1 MNDAENLEIKKRAR
15 RRLVGAAA
23 LALLAAIV
31 LPMAMDQEP
40 QVSSQDIQISIPDRD
55 ATASQVRPI
64 AAREPVLGDPDIAP
78 APVEQA
84 PTAVAPA
91 VVAPAVVAPEAAAPE
106 AAAKAPPAAAAE
118 VPAAAKSVPAPA
130 PARDDEA
137 ERVKALLGGAS
148 PAQAQLAVATAEPFV
163 LQIGAFSDAAKAAA
177 LAADLKKQ
185 GYSAYTEKAG
195 PVTRVRVGPVPARTE
210 AEKLAARLRT
220 QGHNAVLTPR

>member
-84 PTAVAPA
+84 PTAVASA
-91 VVAPAVVAPEAAAPE
+91 VVAPE

-118 VPAAAKSVPAPA
+118 APAAAKSVPAPA

-137 ERVKALLGGAS
+137 DRVKALLGGAS

>member
-1 MNDAENLEIKKRAR
+1 VNDAENLEIKKRAR

-84 PTAVAPA
+84 PTAVASA
-91 VVAPAVVAPEAAAPE
+91 VVAPE

-118 VPAAAKSVPAPA
+118 APAAAKSVPAPA

-137 ERVKALLGGAS
+137 DRVKALLGGAS

>member
-1 MNDAENLEIKKRAR
+1 MSDAENLEIKKRAR

-40 QVSSQDIQISIPDRD
+40 QVSHQDIQISIPDRD
-55 ATASQVRPI
+55 ATASQARPI
-64 AAREPVLGDPDIAP
+64 APREPLLGDPDVAP

-84 PTAVAPA
+84 PTAVVPA
-91 VVAPAVVAPEAAAPE
+91 

-118 VPAAAKSVPAPA
+118 TPPPAKSAPA

-148 PAQAQLAVATAEPFV
+148 PAQAQQAAAPVESFV
-163 LQIGAFSDAAKAAA
+163 LQVGAFSDAAKAAA
-177 LAADLKKQ
+177 LAAELKKQ

-210 AEKLAARLRT
+210 AEKLAARLRA

>member
-1 MNDAENLEIKKRAR
+1 MSDAENLEIKKRAR

-55 ATASQVRPI
+55 ATANEARPI
-64 AAREPVLGDPDIAP
+64 AAREPVLGDPDVAP

-84 PTAVAPA
+84 PTAAAPA
-91 VVAPAVVAPEAAAPE
+91 

-118 VPAAAKSVPAPA
+118 TPAPAKSVPAPA

-148 PAQAQLAVATAEPFV
+148 PAQAQQSAAESFV
-163 LQIGAFSDAAKAAA
+163 LQIGAFSDATKAAA
-177 LAADLKKQ
+177 LAAELKKQ

-195 PVTRVRVGPVPARTE
+195 PVTRVRVGPVPVRTE

>member
-1 MNDAENLEIKKRAR
+1 MSDAENLEIKKRAR

-55 ATASQVRPI
+55 ATANEARPI
-64 AAREPVLGDPDIAP
+64 AAREPVLGDPDVAP

-91 VVAPAVVAPEAAAPE
+91 

-118 VPAAAKSVPAPA
+118 APPPAKSVPAPA

-148 PAQAQLAVATAEPFV
+148 PAPAHQAAAATEPFV

-177 LAADLKKQ
+177 LAAELKKQ

-210 AEKLAARLRT
+210 AEKLAARLRA

>member
-1 MNDAENLEIKKRAR
+1 MSDAENLEIKKRAR

-40 QVSSQDIQISIPDRD
+40 QVSPQDIQISIPDRD
-55 ATASQVRPI
+55 ATASQARPI
-64 AAREPVLGDPDIAP
+64 AAREPLLGDPDVAP
-78 APVEQA
+78 APLEQA
-84 PTAVAPA
+84 PTAPA
-91 VVAPAVVAPEAAAPE
+91 
-106 AAAKAPPAAAAE
+106 PAAAAKTP
-118 VPAAAKSVPAPA
+118 PAMPPKTPGPTVSAPNPAPV

-148 PAQAQLAVATAEPFV
+148 PAQAQQAAAAAESFV

-177 LAADLKKQ
+177 LATELKKQ
-185 GYSAYTEKAG
+185 GYSAYTERAG
-195 PVTRVRVGPVPARTE
+195 PVTRVRVGPVPARPD
-210 AEKLAARLRT
+210 AEKLAARLRA